1 MSNLGNAHVFHFAL
15 RPRVENS
22 LSSESSL
29 SLPASLPLDERTAL
43 LALVAGVGLVGLI
56 LYRRQSS
63 FQLSATHWQSIIEAD
78 EVAPLPAAKR
88 GAPRYDDD
96 DDPFALPLARPDERS
111 QQGRSRRASAA
122 DLTGQPVM
130 DEWES
135 GGGELT
141 ASTLIRPEA
150 GGKVTQE
157 PTGDDGLPI
166 VPFNAMAIPRGPP
179 RGLSAGDGLPE
190 VPFEGSRTGGP
201 RAAGSGGPHKYSL

>member
-1 MSNLGNAHVFHFAL
+1 M
-15 RPRVENS
+15 VEADMV
-22 LSSESSL
+22 E
-29 SLPASLPLDERTAL
+29 E
-43 LALVAGVGLVGLI
+43 
-56 LYRRQSS
+56 
-63 FQLSATHWQSIIEAD
+63 D
-78 EVAPLPAAKR
+78 EVAPPPAAKR
-88 GAPRYDDD
+88 GAPHYDDN
-96 DDPFALPLARPDERS
+96 DPFALPLARPDERS

-122 DLTGQPVM
+122 DLTGQPVIY
-130 DEWES
+130 EWES

-190 VPFEGSRTGGP
+190 VPFEGWRTATGGP